1 MSQNAGRNLER
12 QWRADLS
19 KVLDDR
25 EQTKASW
32 KIACSSRH
40 DAARPPLAFGDSLLI
55 YRSERRRIVALIRR
69 EALKNQD
76 FFALQDSLNQA
87 TIC

>member
-25 EQTKASW
+25 EKASASW
-32 KIACSSRH
+32 KIARSRYLT
-40 DAARPPLAFGDSLLI
+40 AGSPLASGDSTLI
-55 YRSERRRIVALIRR
+55 
-69 EALKNQD
+69 
-76 FFALQDSLNQA
+76 
-87 TIC
+87 

>member
-32 KIACSSRH
+32 KVACSLRR
-40 DAARPPLAFGDSLLI
+40 DAARPPWHSAIQGLSDQ
-55 YRSERRRIVALIRR
+55 SERRRIVALIRR

-76 FFALQDSLNQA
+76 FFALRNCSDDA
-87 TIC
+87 TFC